1 MQADAKSRTDGRW
14 LLSFLKALE
23 HTGAVFPLYRYVR
36 FEVRALVSNNEDLNS
51 PKQRES
57 NNHSRKESKVAYI
70 RYHFNTNTT
79 LKQ

>member
-51 PKQRES
+51 PKQS
-57 NNHSRKESKVAYI
+57 
-70 RYHFNTNTT
+70 
-79 LKQ
+79 